1 MCKTWHMLMCLL
13 TSHSI
18 GVITPM
24 TEQNK
29 VVRAINSVS
38 DALLQAMEQAGDTGQ
53 DFDGRIT
60 VHVDTIDVLVEH
72 IASLQEL
79 VLMETTLDV
88 RERILNSLCA

>member
-18 GVITPM
+18 GVITTM

-38 DALLQAMEQAGDTGQ
+38 DALSQSVRSAKDAGQ